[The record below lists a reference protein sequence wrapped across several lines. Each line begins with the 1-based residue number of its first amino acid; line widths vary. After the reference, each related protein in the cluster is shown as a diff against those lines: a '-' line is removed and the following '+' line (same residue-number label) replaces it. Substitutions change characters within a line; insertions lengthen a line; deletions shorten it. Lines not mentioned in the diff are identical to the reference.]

1 VKNIIQQ
8 SEKTIK
14 KNEVLRNSDL
24 NKQEQ
29 DLQNRIMLKK
39 YKSQEKFMRFKGD

>member
-1 VKNIIQQ
+1 MIQQ
-8 SEKTIK
+8 CDKTIK
-14 KNEVLRNSDL
+14 KNEVLRNTDL

-29 DLQNRIMLKK
+29 ELQNRIMLKK